1 MTMPRFRIGHKTALE
16 TDRLLLRHF
25 ELGDAEAYQAL
36 VGDPEVMKHLPPR
49 RALDSTESGRWVESF
64 AAHVDKHGFG
74 VWILFDRVTREFV
87 GHGGLQRLPTG
98 EVEVIYAIVCERW
111 GNGLATEIAS
121 ASMKYGFDILGLDT
135 IIGLAYPENGASR
148 RVLEK
153 AGMQFTGITT
163 DYFDEEL
170 ARYRCSAGGFT
181 E

>member
-1 MTMPRFRIGHKTALE
+1 MATKAVPK

-25 ELGDAEAYQAL
+25 EPNDAETYQAL
-36 VGDPEVMKHLPPR
+36 VGDPEVMRHLPPR
-49 RALDSTESGRWVESF
+49 RALDNIEAQRWVESF
-64 AAHVDKHGFG
+64 AAHVERHEFG
-74 VWILFDRVTREFV
+74 VWILFDRVTEEFV
-87 GHGGLQRLPTG
+87 GHGGLQRLPT
-98 EVEVIYAIVCERW
+98 EETEVIYAIVRERW

-121 ASMKYGFDILGLDT
+121 ASLKYGFEILGLDA